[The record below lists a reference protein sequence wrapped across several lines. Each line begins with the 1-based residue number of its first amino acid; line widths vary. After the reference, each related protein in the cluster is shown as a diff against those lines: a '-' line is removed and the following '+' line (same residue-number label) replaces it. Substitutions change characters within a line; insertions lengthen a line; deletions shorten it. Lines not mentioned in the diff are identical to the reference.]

1 MMLIAGILLILSA
14 ISVLFVKETYGEL
27 EKIKINNKN

>member
-1 MMLIAGILLILSA
+1 MLIAGILLILSA

-27 EKIKINNKN
+27 EKIKN